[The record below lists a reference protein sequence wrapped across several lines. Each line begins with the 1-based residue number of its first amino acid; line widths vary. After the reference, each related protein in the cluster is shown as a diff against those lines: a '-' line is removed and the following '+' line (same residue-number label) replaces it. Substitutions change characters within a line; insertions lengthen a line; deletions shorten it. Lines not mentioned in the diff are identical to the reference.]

1 MATMVLLD
9 NNGEKVRRSGHP
21 AGVDAQLGKSVHGGP
36 RKGPPEQR
44 RTNAWEGSRSGHR
57 YDEYGCGPD

>member
-9 NNGEKVRRSGHP
+9 NNGEKVRI
-21 AGVDAQLGKSVHGGP
+21 HGGP